1 MEAWE
6 KFDLYR
12 KKKIALYGLSTETQ
26 RFIRQA
32 NDKLCI
38 VGLLD
43 GFLTEGTLYG
53 KKIMDVNDCSKYG
66 VELIIVVARPGS
78 CKAIARRI
86 AKICKNNKIR
96 LLDIRGKDLL
106 NDSKDYYTYNK
117 LIDTVSQKTNVRDVR
132 TRLFLE
138 HIEMIKEK
146 SAGYGKK
153 HFCID
158 DSYDVGYLF
167 CAPII
172 TDFIFWMKNFVDIE
186 MVENV
191 LMCARDG
198 YLIDRLYR
206 LISPAT
212 LSHYF
217 YTSRTAAIRAGV
229 ENESDIEYVDSMKFS
244 GSVKKNIQ
252 ERFGILISDNAK
264 DDSSGV
270 LKHKDIILK
279 RALKLKQGY
288 SKYIKS
294 LSLKE
299 GDTVLFDFVAKGTT
313 QFFLSKII
321 SNHLTGLYFLQL
333 EPDFMK
339 DKKLDIIPFYTQ
351 EELETSA
358 IYDNYYILETV
369 LTSSEPSLSEINE
382 DAVPIF
388 MKETRSSEAI
398 KCSKRAQQGIEDYF
412 VKYVEQAHNNVNC
425 QINKKA
431 DELFL
436 QLIHNVEIVSKEFL
450 GLIIED
456 PFFDRQTK
464 ITDVL

>member
-1 MEAWE
+1 MEVWE

-12 KKKIALYGLSTETQ
+12 KKKIALYGLGTETQ
-26 RFIRQA
+26 RFIKET
-32 NDKLCI
+32 NDKLYI

-43 GFLTEGTLYG
+43 GFLTEGILYG

-78 CKAIARRI
+78 CKAIAHRI
-86 AKICKNNKIR
+86 AKICMNNKIR

-106 NDSKDYYTYNK
+106 NDSKDYYTYSK
-117 LIDTVSQKTNVRDVR
+117 LIDIVSQKTNVRDIR

-138 HIEMIKEK
+138 HIEMIKET
-146 SAGYGKK
+146 SAGYGKE

-172 TDFIFWMKNFVDIE
+172 TDFIFWMKNFVDTE

-252 ERFGILISDNAK
+252 ERFGILISDNTK
-264 DDSSGV
+264 NDSSGI

-288 SKYIKS
+288 SKYINS

-382 DAVPIF
+382 DAVPVF

-412 VKYVEQAHNNVNC
+412 VKYVEQAHNSINC
-425 QINKKA
+425 QMNKKA

-450 GLIIED
+450 ELIIED